1 MYERV
6 STEDASS
13 HDWRSRLKRE
23 WLLLLFV
30 ALTVVLACIDP
41 QPIAH
46 HQRWLQLPTLCG
58 LLGLLIAI
66 QGIRDSGL
74 IQRIAGMTV
83 ARVHSL
89 RAVGLLMVS
98 MTAVLSTVL
107 TNDVSL
113 FLMVPL
119 TVAIGGMSNL
129 PILRMAI
136 LEALAVNAGSTLSPI
151 GNPQN
156 LLIWQHGQI
165 PFLQFVA
172 HMLPAAV
179 VMFALV
185 AALTWFWLPKDKVEL
200 QAERLDGHAISVSL
214 AILSIVSL
222 AMMVLMME
230 RGHAPLGAL
239 LLVVPFALF
248 SWRSLKHIDWLLL
261 ATFAA
266 IFLGPGALRIVTA
279 AVGTTRWIKLDFNQ
293 PLIAVSQRHR
303 QFAVDQQCAGDGA
316 AARSRS
322 GHAIALAVAVNVGG
336 FGVAIG
342 SLANLI
348 ALRLA
353 KQPHG
358 LRLLHLVSIPF
369 LLVCAPLVY
378 LCDGA
383 GWVDRGTIL
392 PSVIVV
398 VRHADLA
405 FHAGMRDVAAALG
418 AEAEIATDIVDG
430 LEIARAQRVGM
441 HAAAD
446 LDAA

>member
-1 MYERV
+1 M
-6 STEDASS
+6 SIEDVTPQ
-13 HDWRSRLKRE
+13 DWRSRLKHE

-30 ALTVVLACIDP
+30 ALTIVLACIDP
-41 QPIAH
+41 QPIARY
-46 HQRWLQLPTLCG
+46 QRWLQLPTLCG

-74 IQRIAGMTV
+74 IQRIAGMMV
-83 ARVHSL
+83 ARMHSL
-89 RAVGLLMVS
+89 RAVGLLTVS
-98 MTAVLSTVL
+98 MTAVLSMVL

-129 PILRMAI
+129 PVLRMAI

-172 HMLPAAV
+172 HMLPAST
-179 VMFALV
+179 VMFVLV
-185 AALTWFWLPKDKVEL
+185 AVLTWFWLPKDKVKL
-200 QAERLDGHAISVSL
+200 QAERLDGHAISMSL
-214 AILSIVSL
+214 ALLSIVSL

-248 SWRSLKHIDWLLL
+248 SWRSLKHIDWFLM

-266 IFLGPGALRIVTA
+266 IFLGLGHFAALPSVSHALDKI
-279 AVGTTRWIKLDFNQ
+279 DFNR
-293 PLIAVSQRHR
+293 PLALYLSGIFSSQLISNVPATVLLLDRGP
-303 QFAVDQQCAGDGA
+303 D
-316 AARSRS
+316 
-322 GHAIALAVAVNVGG
+322 IMALAIAVNVGG
-336 FGVAIG
+336 FGVVIG

-358 LRLLHLVSIPF
+358 MRLFHEVSIPF
-369 LLVCAPLVY
+369 LLICAPLVY
-378 LCDGA
+378 VA
-383 GWVDRGTIL
+383 
-392 PSVIVV
+392 
-398 VRHADLA
+398 
-405 FHAGMRDVAAALG
+405 MRL
-418 AEAEIATDIVDG
+418 
-430 LEIARAQRVGM
+430 LS
-441 HAAAD
+441 
-446 LDAA
+446 